1 MGNLPDKKNR
11 QKQLKRCTW
20 TVEDI
25 PFACMRLGRETETG
39 TGIGSLRI
47 LEANAALMSLL
58 GADREKLIG
67 RNLPDVLPG
76 LADTGFDTHY
86 KELLEMDSS
95 HAPVEFG
102 FFHKQAGQYFGLSA
116 TLAGDKSII
125 LLFRDISRHRN
136 VEDEL
141 KKSER
146 RFRTLYENLKIG
158 IYRTTPDG
166 QIIMA
171 NPAMLDILGYK
182 SFNELAFRNLEEI
195 GFDRLYPREVF
206 KQKMEEKGEIVG
218 FESILLRKD
227 GTKIYVR
234 ENSSSYRDSSGK
246 IIYYEG
252 TVEDITEKKT
262 AEEQISRLNDLF
274 INLGVDAGEN
284 ISNIIRKTCD
294 ILDVTCVIYRRLDD
308 AKESGVFWAGGQ
320 IPPGL
325 KADEMPDSRICH
337 EVLLQN
343 GEGPVMVPDLD
354 KTGIFDSHP
363 ALRKYRLRSFLGYP
377 IVVNGQIVGSLCV
390 ADNIPR
396 SFTETEMHIVST
408 LAKAISLEHKRFH
421 AEEDLRQSE
430 QKYRSF
436 VRNFHGIAFRSD
448 INFKPYFFH
457 GNVKAITGFDEHD
470 FLTGIM
476 NWRKA
481 VHPDDFRRILDE
493 TRMISSQPDFYCEN
507 EYRIVRKD
515 GDVRWVR
522 QHLRNIT
529 DDFGKPI
536 IVEGV
541 IYDITNVKNYEEKL
555 TLAKQEAEQANKAK
569 SQFLANMSHEIR
581 TPLNAIMG
589 FSEILLAKEK
599 DPTKIKM
606 LRMIENSGQVL
617 LLNVN
622 DLLDLSKI
630 EAGKISLA
638 RTPFLISQAIQESI
652 SFFEEQVRAK
662 NLDLVF
668 DNRME
673 PEAYLI
679 GDPIRIK
686 QIISNLISNAIK
698 FTNQGY
704 IRLSLEETKRNDRWT
719 DVRIT
724 VSDTGI
730 GIPPEHHEEIFDEF
744 KQLDNYLTKKNKG
757 AGLGLSIVKKL
768 LDKMCGSITLH
779 SEPGRGSTFMME
791 IPFRIA
797 EDHELAGEDEEMPP
811 APPDRNLKL
820 KILLAEDNEPNQFLI
835 QSLVEAADW
844 DIVVVDNGIRV
855 IEAYRREPFSL
866 ILMDVQMPEMDGYEA
881 TRKIRDMEKTRGG
894 HIPIIALTA
903 YTMKADIQKCLD
915 SGMDDFIA
923 KPFDRD
929 HFYST
934 IQGISRRFG
943 ISKGPADMDSLQI
956 KN

>member
-1 MGNLPDKKNR
+1 MKNTGMNSLPDNKNL
-11 QKQLKRCTW
+11 QKQLNKCTW

-25 PFACMRLGRETETG
+25 PFACIRLGKVTETG
-39 TGIGSLRI
+39 SGTGLLRI
-47 LEANAALMSLL
+47 LEANGALLSLL
-58 GADREKLIG
+58 GADREKLVG
-67 RNLPDVLPG
+67 RSLLDVLPG
-76 LADTGFDTHY
+76 LSEPCFAPHY
-86 KELLEMDSS
+86 KRLLDMDSP
-95 HAPVEFG
+95 HITVEFG
-102 FFHKQAGQYFGLSA
+102 FFHKETGRYFGLSG
-116 TLAGDKSII
+116 TLAEDKSVV

-158 IYRTTPDG
+158 IYRTTPEG

-182 SFNELAFRNLEEI
+182 SFEELALRNLEEI
-195 GFDRLYPREVF
+195 GFDRHYPREKF
-206 KQKMEEKGEIVG
+206 KQKMEEKGEIAG
-218 FESILLRKD
+218 FESTLIRRD
-227 GTKIYVR
+227 GSRIYVR
-234 ENSSSYRDSSGK
+234 ENSSSYRDDSGK

-252 TVEDITEKKT
+252 TVEDITDKKT

-284 ISNIIRKTCD
+284 IATIIRKTCD
-294 ILDVTCVIYRRLDD
+294 ILDVTCVMYKRLDD
-308 AKESGVFWAGGQ
+308 ARESRVFWAGDQ
-320 IPPGL
+320 IPPGVRGY
-325 KADEMPDSRICH
+325 EMPDARICH
-337 EVLLQN
+337 ESLLHD
-343 GEGPVMVPDLD
+343 GEGPVMVPDLE
-354 KTGIFDSHP
+354 KTGLLDRHP

-377 IVVNGQIVGSLCV
+377 IVVNGQMVGSLCV
-390 ADNIPR
+390 ADDIPR
-396 SFTETEMHIVST
+396 SFTDTEMHIVST

-448 INFKPYFFH
+448 LNFKPYFFH

-470 FLTGIM
+470 FLTGSM

-481 VHPDDFRRILDE
+481 VHPGDFRRILDE
-493 TRMISSQPDFYCEN
+493 TRMINSQPDFYCEN
-507 EYRIVRKD
+507 EYRIIRKD

-522 QHLRNIT
+522 QHLRNIS
-529 DDFGKPI
+529 DENGKPVV
-536 IVEGV
+536 VEGV

-555 TLAKQEAEQANKAK
+555 TIAKQEAEQANKAK

-589 FSEILLAKEK
+589 FSEILLSKEK
-599 DPTKIKM
+599 DPTKVKM

-630 EAGKISLA
+630 EAGKINLA
-638 RTPFLISQAIQESI
+638 KTPFLISQAIQESI

-668 DNRME
+668 ENRVE
-673 PEAYLI
+673 PEPHLM

-698 FTNQGY
+698 FTNQGS
-704 IRLSLEETKRNDRWT
+704 IRLSLEETKRKDTWT

-757 AGLGLSIVKKL
+757 TGLGLSIVKKL
-768 LDKMCGSITLH
+768 VDKMCGSITLH
-779 SEPGRGSTFMME
+779 SEPGRGSTFILE

-797 EDHELAGEDEEMPP
+797 KDHEVSGKTEEIPRTYL
-811 APPDRNLKL
+811 DGKLKL

-835 QSLVEAADW
+835 QSLVESANW
-844 DIVVVDNGIRV
+844 DIVVVDNGIRA
-855 IEAYRREPFSL
+855 IEAYCREPFHM

-881 TRKIRDMEKTRGG
+881 TKKIRLMELNRGG

-903 YTMKADIQKCLD
+903 YTMKSDIQKCFD

-929 HFYST
+929 HFFST
-934 IQGISRRFG
+934 IQEMSRRFG
-943 ISKGPADMDSLQI
+943 L
-956 KN
+956 